1 MVVLS
6 LFNRKE
12 DSIRVNSTI
21 NFVQDE
27 KSYPLCM
34 WSAGRVEE

>member
-12 DSIRVNSTI
+12 DSIKVNSTI

-27 KSYPLCM
+27 KSYPL